1 MTKTL
6 MLAMA
11 LLMSAAWL
19 TAQESS
25 QTGSAQTG
33 GAGTGQTTVQGC
45 LQGSSGSYTLTSDS
59 GTAYQL
65 QGDSAKLSKHV
76 GHEVQIT
83 GSTYGTGSSSC
94 AMSANAGA
102 STGGSQQTLTVSDVK
117 HISKTCSSMNK

>member
-33 GAGTGQTTVQGC
+33 GAGSGQTTVQGC

-83 GSTYGTGSSSC
+83 GSTSGTGSSSG
-94 AMSANAGA
+94 AMSANAGT